1 MAVLRFL
8 SVSLLAFFLLGP
20 VLVQYLNDVQKPL
33 IVMVMD
39 NSESITAADD
49 VQYYKTEFLEQ
60 WQDAGNVLGKD
71 YEVEFLNL
79 AGDINRSDS
88 VKFNQK
94 KTNLSIL
101 FDHINNTYSRQ
112 NIGAVILASDGIYNR
127 GNNPIYKSLSKQTT
141 LYTVG
146 MGDTIIKKDAMIR
159 DVNHNAIAYLNN
171 RFPLEVNIAAYEC
184 QGSNSILNVVS
195 DGKTLYNE
203 SIQINSKDFFK
214 TILLD
219 LEADK
224 PGTKHIVV
232 SITKVEGEVSVF
244 NNKKDIFIDILDG
257 REKILL
263 LYQGPHPDIGAI
275 KEAISSN
282 QNYELKQYPVN
293 GFKVSELKEYSV
305 VILHQLPSRGS
316 NSSEIISQI
325 RKSGIPI
332 WCITGNQT
340 AIEQLNLI
348 SPQGRIDRNQGRTNE
363 SQAEMNEQ
371 FTAFTL
377 EDNTKKSLNDFPPL
391 KTPYGLYAATNN
403 TEILAFQ
410 KIGQV
415 STKIPIWAFSNQDGE
430 KTAFLFGEGFWRW
443 RLFDYVKNEN
453 HEATNE
459 LVHKTIQY
467 LAVKEDKRKFR
478 VYPVKNNYDEDE
490 TVRFIAELYNASY
503 EPINTAE
510 VKLNLYNSDKKVYNY
525 SFSKNGNA
533 YRLDLGILP
542 AGIYTFTAKAEGIAE
557 TMTGKLII
565 TPLQTELVNTR
576 ADHGLLRQI
585 AYKHTGKFYN
595 ARDIKKVIEEIKKN
609 ETISSVSYKER
620 RPDELI
626 NIKWIFFLL
635 IALISAEWFIRKYE
649 GAY

>member
-1 MAVLRFL
+1 M
-8 SVSLLAFFLLGP
+8 
-20 VLVQYLNDVQKPL
+20 
-33 IVMVMD
+33 
-39 NSESITAADD
+39 
-49 VQYYKTEFLEQ
+49 
-60 WQDAGNVLGKD
+60 
-71 YEVEFLNL
+71 
-79 AGDINRSDS
+79 
-88 VKFNQK
+88 
-94 KTNLSIL
+94 
-101 FDHINNTYSRQ
+101 
-112 NIGAVILASDGIYNR
+112 
-127 GNNPIYKSLSKQTT
+127 
-141 LYTVG
+141 
-146 MGDTIIKKDAMIR
+146 
-159 DVNHNAIAYLNN
+159 
-171 RFPLEVNIAAYEC
+171 
-184 QGSNSILNVVS
+184 
-195 DGKTLYNE
+195 
-203 SIQINSKDFFK
+203 
-214 TILLD
+214 
-219 LEADK
+219 
-224 PGTKHIVV
+224 
-232 SITKVEGEVSVF
+232 
-244 NNKKDIFIDILDG
+244 
-257 REKILL
+257 
-263 LYQGPHPDIGAI
+263 
-275 KEAISSN
+275 
-282 QNYELKQYPVN
+282 
-293 GFKVSELKEYSV
+293 
-305 VILHQLPSRGS
+305 
-316 NSSEIISQI
+316 
-325 RKSGIPI
+325 
-332 WCITGNQT
+332 
-340 AIEQLNLI
+340 
-348 SPQGRIDRNQGRTNE
+348 
-363 SQAEMNEQ
+363 
-371 FTAFTL
+371 
-377 EDNTKKSLNDFPPL
+377 
-391 KTPYGLYAATNN
+391 
-403 TEILAFQ
+403 
-410 KIGQV
+410 
-415 STKIPIWAFSNQDGE
+415 
-430 KTAFLFGEGFWRW
+430 
-443 RLFDYVKNEN
+443 FDYVKNEN